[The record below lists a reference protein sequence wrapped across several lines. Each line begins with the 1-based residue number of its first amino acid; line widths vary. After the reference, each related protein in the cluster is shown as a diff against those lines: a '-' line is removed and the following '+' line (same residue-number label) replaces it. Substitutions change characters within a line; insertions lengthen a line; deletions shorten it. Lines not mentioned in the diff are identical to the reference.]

1 MGIFT
6 PNNGSMT
13 IDHEFN
19 RDELLESFIYD
30 EISRLS
36 DEKRQE
42 FVNSEAAQA
51 MVEAGLIGKKTLVR
65 LSKND
70 DLERRMGMA
79 ALQLAKDSNDILFD
93 QLTKVRMKEREL
105 LDKIN
110 KKYEV
115 KAAKAAKAGQK
126 EYLKGKIP
134 VGFMRK

>member
-6 PNNGSMT
+6 PNGSMT

-19 RDELLESFIYD
+19 KDELLESFIYD

-42 FVNSEAAQA
+42 FVNSEAAQV
-51 MVEAGLIGKKTLVR
+51 MVEAGLIGKKTLVK

-93 QLTKVRMKEREL
+93 QLTKVRLKEREL

-110 KKYEV
+110 KKYEM
-115 KAAKAAKAGQK
+115 KAAKAAKIGQK

>member
-6 PNNGSMT
+6 PNGSIT
-13 IDHEFN
+13 IDQEFN
-19 RDELLESFIYD
+19 RDELLESYIYD
-30 EISRLS
+30 EISKLS
-36 DEKRQE
+36 DEKKKE

-51 MVEAGLIGKKTLVR
+51 MLEAGLIGKKTLVK
-65 LSKND
+65 LSKSD

-93 QLTKVRMKEREL
+93 QLTKVRMKEKEL

-115 KAAKAAKAGQK
+115 KAAKAAKVGQK